1 MDLEGKEKKDGGLIS
16 VKECPLCHMVMQ
28 APADACPYCGYIFE
42 KEERKENGMKS
53 DVALEEIKEKPYEEY
68 KQCQTFDELVTFQ
81 KAKNTNSHG
90 PSIRPLSLGLRSLKI
105 QIHDDPYEEEEGVK
119 EERRQYFANKIF
131 KYEEV
136 RKRASALPK
145 GSLERARLESEYQR
159 LVDEVREELDA
170 EPRDI

>member
-1 MDLEGKEKKDGGLIS
+1 M
-16 VKECPLCHMVMQ
+16 
-28 APADACPYCGYIFE
+28 
-42 KEERKENGMKS
+42 
-53 DVALEEIKEKPYEEY
+53 
-68 KQCQTFDELVTFQ
+68 
-81 KAKNTNSHG
+81 
-90 PSIRPLSLGLRSLKI
+90 
-105 QIHDDPYEEEEGVK
+105 K

-145 GSLERARLESEYQR
+145 GSLERARLESECQR